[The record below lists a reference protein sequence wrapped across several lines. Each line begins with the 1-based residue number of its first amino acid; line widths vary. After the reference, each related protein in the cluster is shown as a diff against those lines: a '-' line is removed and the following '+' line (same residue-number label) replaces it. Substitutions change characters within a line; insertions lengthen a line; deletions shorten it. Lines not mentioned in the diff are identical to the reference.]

1 MNTTA
6 QGVIP
11 ERSARMPWTA
21 LLALASVALL
31 VVLTELV
38 PAGLLPAMSADLGVD
53 ESTMGQAVTAYAAG
67 TAFTV
72 IPLAAATAG
81 LRRRP
86 LLLGTVALFAAAN
99 TVTALSSDHLLT
111 LAARGAAGVAA
122 GLAWAM
128 LVGYARSLVPDRLQ
142 GRAIAVVLI
151 GIPVA
156 LSLGVPAGAFLGQ
169 AVGWRTV
176 FLTITAIA
184 VALVV
189 WILAAV
195 PDRPGQPREERVP
208 FARVFALPGLV
219 PLLAVTLLLVTAHTV
234 LYTYIAPVLADAG
247 RGGGVDLVLLVFGAA
262 SVAGVW
268 IVGVLIDRRLRALT
282 VGAVLLIGAAALL
295 LALVADLPGAALAA
309 AALWGLGWG
318 GVPTLL
324 QTAVADVGGA
334 AAVTAQSVYVTLWN
348 VAMAGGGAVG
358 GALLARAG
366 AGALPWGVLV
376 LTVPVVLLVLASR
389 KAFPAARS

>member
-1 MNTTA
+1 MTTTA
-6 QGVIP
+6 QEVIP
-11 ERSARMPWTA
+11 ERAARLPWA
-21 LLALASVALL
+21 SLLALAAVALL
-31 VVLTELV
+31 VVLTELL
-38 PAGLLPAMSADLGVD
+38 PAGLLPGMSADLGVD

-67 TAFTV
+67 TALTV
-72 IPLAAATAG
+72 IPLAAVTVG

-111 LAARGAAGVAA
+111 LAARFAAGIAA

-128 LVGYARSLVPDRLQ
+128 LVGYARSLVPERLQ

-151 GIPVA
+151 GIPIA

-169 AVGWRTV
+169 AVGWRSV
-176 FLTITAIA
+176 FLVITGI
-184 VALVV
+184 ALVLV
-189 WILAAV
+189 GWILAAV

-208 FARVFALPGLV
+208 FARVFALPGLL
-219 PLLAVTLLLVTAHTV
+219 PLLTVTLLLVTAHTV
-234 LYTYIAPVLADAG
+234 LYTYIAPVLANAG

-268 IVGVLIDRRLRALT
+268 TVGALIDRRLRALA

-295 LALVADLPGAALAA
+295 LALAADLPGTALVA

-324 QTAVADVGGA
+324 QTAVADAGGA

-348 VAMAGGGAVG
+348 VAMAGGGAAG
-358 GALLARAG
+358 GVLLAGAG

-376 LTVPVVLLVLASR
+376 LVVPVLVLVPLSR
-389 KAFPAARS
+389 RAFPSSRV